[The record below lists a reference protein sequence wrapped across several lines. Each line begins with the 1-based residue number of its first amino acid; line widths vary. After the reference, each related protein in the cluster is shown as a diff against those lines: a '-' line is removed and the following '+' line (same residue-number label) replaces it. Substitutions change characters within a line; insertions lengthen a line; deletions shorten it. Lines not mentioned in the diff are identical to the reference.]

1 MDKACLT
8 PDFARLFDWAPGIYL
23 VLLPDAPKFTMV
35 AANQARLRATMS
47 TPEQTIG
54 KGLFELFPD
63 NPDDPSATG
72 TRNLRISLNRVVET
86 RQPDSMAVQKY
97 DIPKPQSEGGG
108 FEERYW
114 SPINTPVLD
123 ETGKLLYI
131 IHRVE
136 DVTEFVRLKQQGTE
150 QIQLTTE
157 LRAKVEQTETEV
169 FLRAQDI
176 QETNRKLQ
184 AAHAELERL
193 YEQNKALDQ
202 VKTQFFAN
210 VSHEF
215 RTPLTLILGPLEEL
229 LEQPALTGAQKS
241 QLETVHRNALRL
253 LKLVNTLLD
262 FSRLE
267 SGRVKAVYG
276 PLDLSTLTST
286 LASAFQSAV
295 DRTGMKLIVRCPSLP
310 TTVYVDKDMW
320 EKIVLNLMSNAFK
333 YTMTGEIEVTLFP
346 VDGGVELKVRD
357 TGSGIPEHELP
368 HIFERFHRVE
378 GAIGRTHEGTGIGL
392 SLVQELVKLHGGMI
406 SVESSVGKGTLFT
419 AFIPA
424 GSKHLPQ
431 DQVRHKAEQSASPA
445 VRSGAFVEE
454 ARRWGSEPASTP
466 KAVEAREG
474 AKKRVVVVDDNADM
488 REYIQ
493 KTLEP
498 DLEVIATGDGQQ
510 ALKAI
515 RAHLPDLVVSDV
527 MMPIMDGI
535 ELLKTLRSDPAL
547 GTLPVILLSARAGD
561 EATAG
566 GIESGADDYVTKPFS
581 AKELRARVQ
590 TQMKLSDMRTRLL
603 AELKFANRELEAFSR
618 SVSHDL
624 RAPVRAISGF
634 SQILLDEHAPKL
646 DGEAQ
651 GFLRRIGAA
660 AEKMGQLIDG
670 LLNLSRVSR
679 DGIEKREVDLSKIAM
694 DILAEIQASHQER
707 QVQILVAPRLLVQ
720 GDRRLLEI
728 AFQNLLSNAWKFT
741 SKKAEAKIE
750 VGALKKGTYFVKDN
764 GAGFDMRNV
773 GKLFGVFQRLHSEND
788 FEGSGVGL
796 ATVQRI
802 IERHGGRIWAEA
814 APGEG
819 ATFYFQ
825 L

>member
-1 MDKACLT
+1 
-8 PDFARLFDWAPGIYL
+8 
-23 VLLPDAPKFTMV
+23 
-35 AANQARLRATMS
+35 
-47 TPEQTIG
+47 
-54 KGLFELFPD
+54 
-63 NPDDPSATG
+63 
-72 TRNLRISLNRVVET
+72 
-86 RQPDSMAVQKY
+86 
-97 DIPKPQSEGGG
+97 
-108 FEERYW
+108 
-114 SPINTPVLD
+114 
-123 ETGKLLYI
+123 
-131 IHRVE
+131 
-136 DVTEFVRLKQQGTE
+136 
-150 QIQLTTE
+150 
-157 LRAKVEQTETEV
+157 
-169 FLRAQDI
+169 
-176 QETNRKLQ
+176 
-184 AAHAELERL
+184 
-193 YEQNKALDQ
+193 
-202 VKTQFFAN
+202 
-210 VSHEF
+210 
-215 RTPLTLILGPLEEL
+215 
-229 LEQPALTGAQKS
+229 
-241 QLETVHRNALRL
+241 
-253 LKLVNTLLD
+253 
-262 FSRLE
+262 
-267 SGRVKAVYG
+267 
-276 PLDLSTLTST
+276 
-286 LASAFQSAV
+286 
-295 DRTGMKLIVRCPSLP
+295 
-310 TTVYVDKDMW
+310 
-320 EKIVLNLMSNAFK
+320 
-333 YTMTGEIEVTLFP
+333 
-346 VDGGVELKVRD
+346 
-357 TGSGIPEHELP
+357 
-368 HIFERFHRVE
+368 
-378 GAIGRTHEGTGIGL
+378 
-392 SLVQELVKLHGGMI
+392 
-406 SVESSVGKGTLFT
+406 
-419 AFIPA
+419 
-424 GSKHLPQ
+424 
-431 DQVRHKAEQSASPA
+431 
-445 VRSGAFVEE
+445 
-454 ARRWGSEPASTP
+454 
-466 KAVEAREG
+466 
-474 AKKRVVVVDDNADM
+474 
-488 REYIQ
+488 
-493 KTLEP
+493 
-498 DLEVIATGDGQQ
+498 
-510 ALKAI
+510 
-515 RAHLPDLVVSDV
+515 